1 MAVENIQKTDAE
13 YLKIRVVKGPPSAR
27 RDGTV
32 RPQPVIGRQ
41 RLGSGLMRQNRNP
54 YDGFKSD
61 RERRRA
67 LNVRVRWYSG
77 AAMVAALAPARLE
90 LEEVLRWVMHW
101 FH

>member
-1 MAVENIQKTDAE
+1 
-13 YLKIRVVKGPPSAR
+13 
-27 RDGTV
+27 
-32 RPQPVIGRQ
+32 
-41 RLGSGLMRQNRNP
+41 MRQNRNP